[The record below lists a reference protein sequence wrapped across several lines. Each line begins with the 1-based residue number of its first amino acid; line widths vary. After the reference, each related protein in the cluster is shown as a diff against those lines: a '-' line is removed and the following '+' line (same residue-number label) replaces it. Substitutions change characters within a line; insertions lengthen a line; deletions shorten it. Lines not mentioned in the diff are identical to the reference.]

1 MTDPDVAPPT
11 EWFEADTCSVDGCEE
26 ERFTPIGMDL
36 HLVRDHD
43 TRTETRSVAEQI
55 DSGVSR

>member
-1 MTDPDVAPPT
+1 MTADRVSPPT
-11 EWFEADTCSVDGCEE
+11 KWFKADECPREECEE

-43 TRTETRSVAEQI
+43 LRRPRSVPEQI